1 MKKIILFTFLCQF
14 ALAQNVIRLY
24 DGKPKGSENWAWSEK
39 SHILPHTTRVYNVSE
54 PTITA
59 FLPPKEAANGTAVVI
74 APGGAFHFLSYKIEG
89 TDIAKWL
96 NSKGIAAFILKY
108 RLVPC
113 KTDDP
118 SAESGEK
125 LKDFKKFDEE
135 VKPYIPLATE
145 DGLEAVKYV
154 RNHAKDMNIDP
165 QKIGFMGF
173 SAGGTI
179 ALSVAYNA
187 DDTNRPNFVIP
198 IYAYENL
205 IYGSKVPEVKTPLFL
220 AVAADDHFNMMPMSM
235 NIYKKWTDAKQPAEL
250 HIYEK
255 GEHGFGMKTQQLP
268 SDSWNDRLADWLKMH
283 DLLKT
288 PVATSSFQR
297 IPSPNDTLKSVKIL
311 ADGRVQFSIYA
322 PDAQKVSVNGDFPG
336 GYPKLELEKD
346 LSGIWMVST
355 KEAVKPNVYI
365 YDFTVDGIRTL
376 DPKNY
381 QVKESNSF
389 FSNIFEIQG
398 EANDFQAVK
407 NVKHGRVEKVWYT
420 STALGGISRRLHVYL
435 PPNYEEIS
443 NKEKLPVLY
452 LLHGGGD
459 NDASWTTAGRANM
472 ILDNLY
478 AAGKLKN
485 MIVVMPAGHTPL
497 NGLAM
502 GAGPEQDP
510 FCKDFINDIIPY
522 IEKNYAV
529 SSKREHRAIAGLSMG
544 GIQTINLALWYP
556 NLFSQV
562 FPLSTG
568 YFPNTI
574 AEIKEK
580 YTSILKNPAINQLK
594 TFRIYMGGET
604 DIAYKNNLNMM
615 SLFDELGIRYQYE
628 NGDGGHTFLA
638 WRKNL
643 RDFAPL
649 LFK

>member
-1 MKKIILFTFLCQF
+1 M
-14 ALAQNVIRLY
+14 
-24 DGKPKGSENWAWSEK
+24 
-39 SHILPHTTRVYNVSE
+39 
-54 PTITA
+54 
-59 FLPPKEAANGTAVVI
+59 
-74 APGGAFHFLSYKIEG
+74 
-89 TDIAKWL
+89 
-96 NSKGIAAFILKY
+96 
-108 RLVPC
+108 
-113 KTDDP
+113 
-118 SAESGEK
+118 
-125 LKDFKKFDEE
+125 
-135 VKPYIPLATE
+135 
-145 DGLEAVKYV
+145 
-154 RNHAKDMNIDP
+154 
-165 QKIGFMGF
+165 
-173 SAGGTI
+173 
-179 ALSVAYNA
+179 
-187 DDTNRPNFVIP
+187 
-198 IYAYENL
+198 
-205 IYGSKVPEVKTPLFL
+205 
-220 AVAADDHFNMMPMSM
+220 
-235 NIYKKWTDAKQPAEL
+235 
-250 HIYEK
+250 
-255 GEHGFGMKTQQLP
+255 
-268 SDSWNDRLADWLKMH
+268 
-283 DLLKT
+283 
-288 PVATSSFQR
+288 
-297 IPSPNDTLKSVKIL
+297 
-311 ADGRVQFSIYA
+311 
-322 PDAQKVSVNGDFPG
+322 
-336 GYPKLELEKD
+336 
-346 LSGIWMVST
+346 
-355 KEAVKPNVYI
+355 
-365 YDFTVDGIRTL
+365 
-376 DPKNY
+376 
-381 QVKESNSF
+381 
-389 FSNIFEIQG
+389 
-398 EANDFQAVK
+398 K

>member
-1 MKKIILFTFLCQF
+1 MKKIILFLMLCQIS
-14 ALAQNVIRLY
+14 LAQHVIRLY
-24 DGKPKGSENWAWSEK
+24 DGKPKGSENWTWAEK
-39 SHILPHTTRVYNVSE
+39 SQVLPNTTRVYNVSD
-54 PTITA
+54 PSITA
-59 FLPPKEAANGTAVVI
+59 FLPPKEAANGTAVII

-89 TDIAKWL
+89 TEIAKWL

-118 SAESGEK
+118 SAESAEK

-135 VKPYIPLATE
+135 ARPYIPLATE
-145 DGLEAVKYV
+145 DGLNAVKYV
-154 RNHAKDMNIDP
+154 RSHAKEMNIDP

-179 ALSVAYNA
+179 TLSVAYNG
-187 DDTNRPNFVIP
+187 DESNRPNFIAP

-205 IYGSKVPEVKTPLFL
+205 IYGSKVPEAKTPIFM
-220 AVAADDHFNMMPMSM
+220 AVAADDHFKMMPMSL
-235 NIYKKWTDAKQPAEL
+235 NIYKKWTDAQQPAEL
-250 HIYEK
+250 HVYEK
-255 GEHGFGMKTQQLP
+255 GEHGFGMKTQKLP
-268 SDSWNDRLADWLKMH
+268 SDSWNDRFADWLNMH
-283 DLLKT
+283 GFLKT
-288 PVATSSFQR
+288 MVSSNPFQR
-297 IPSPNDTLKSVKIL
+297 IPSPNDTLQSIRQL
-311 ADGRVQFSIYA
+311 SDGRVQFSIYA
-322 PDAQKVSVNGDFPG
+322 PDAQKVTLSGDFPG
-336 GYPKLELEKD
+336 GYPAFELEKD
-346 LSGIWMVST
+346 LSGIWTGVS
-355 KEAVKPNVYI
+355 KESVNPNVYT
-365 YDFTVDGIRTL
+365 YDFTIDGIRTL

-398 EANDFQAVK
+398 KENDYQAFR
-407 NVKHGRVEKVWYT
+407 NVPHGRVEKVLYT
-420 STALGGISRRLHVYL
+420 SAALGGSTRRLHVYL
-435 PPNYEEIS
+435 PPNYEELS
-443 NKEKLPVLY
+443 KKEKLPVLY

-459 NDASWTTAGRANM
+459 NDASWTTAGRANL

-478 AAGKLKN
+478 SEGKLKN
-485 MIVVMPAGHTPL
+485 MIVVMPAGHTL
-497 NGLAM
+497 ERGLAM

-510 FCKDFINDIIPY
+510 FCRDFIKDIIPY

-529 SSKREHRAIAGLSMG
+529 SAKREHRAIAGLSMG

-556 NLFSQV
+556 DLFSQV

-574 AEIKEK
+574 EEIKEK
-580 YTSILKNPAINQLK
+580 YATIMKNPVINQWK

-615 SLFDELGIRYQYE
+615 AMFDEFGIKYQYE
-628 NGDGGHTFLA
+628 NGVGGHTFLA

-649 LFK
+649 LFQ